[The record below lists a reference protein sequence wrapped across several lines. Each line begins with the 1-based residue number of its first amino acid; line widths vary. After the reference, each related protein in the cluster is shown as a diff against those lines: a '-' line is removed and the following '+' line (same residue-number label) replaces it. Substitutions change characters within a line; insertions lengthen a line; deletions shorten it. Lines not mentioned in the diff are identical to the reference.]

1 MTKDEFVT
9 KVAEKTGLTKK
20 DAAAAVNAY
29 NEALKE
35 ALVGG
40 EKVSFIGFGTFY
52 VAERAARTGR
62 NPRTG
67 EPTQIAA
74 SKSAKFKQGKA
85 FKDAL
90 NTKKPA
96 KKAKAKKK

>member
-35 ALVGG
+35 
-40 EKVSFIGFGTFY
+40 VSSRICSQPWFRHTRIFPCFPGDMY
-52 VAERAARTGR
+52 
-62 NPRTG
+62 
-67 EPTQIAA
+67 
-74 SKSAKFKQGKA
+74 
-85 FKDAL
+85 
-90 NTKKPA
+90 
-96 KKAKAKKK
+96 